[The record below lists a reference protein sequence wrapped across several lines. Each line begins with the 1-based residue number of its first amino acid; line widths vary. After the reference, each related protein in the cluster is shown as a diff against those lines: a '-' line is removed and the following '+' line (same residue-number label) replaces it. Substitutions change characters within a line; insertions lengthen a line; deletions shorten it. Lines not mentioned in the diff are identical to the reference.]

1 MLIEQVAGWASSSS
15 SCRTAAELWSLRS
28 LVLSVSYEDLLVPEA
43 SDMLLKLQELCKSI
57 TEANP
62 VVVTQLRCAVDL
74 VVTTFESKVCLGC
87 RLPRRGRVVSNGQL
101 TRGGI
106 QSIGEHQY
114 CHS

>member
-87 RLPRRGRVVSNGQL
+87 RLPRRG
-101 TRGGI
+101 GG
-106 QSIGEHQY
+106 GVNWPTH
-114 CHS
+114 